1 MTRPDYDG
9 SIKFGE
15 MSYFNDPSYNS
26 DMGFEDEEIIGSMG
40 SIYLTGGGFIRRE
53 FKGIG
58 TDSQFGWEE
67 MVWYKTPS
75 RTQDFSF
82 RGMDDTKVGLVA
94 RCEITIPYNNI
105 QDFMDLR
112 KIVAR
117 ERHFLVTFFN
127 VDTGKWVTRDMYC
140 TESSRN
146 KLFTLKQSLIG
157 AFNISVKLVGTNL
170 DLVRTTDKDGNLDK
184 VAPKKITYNLNGGT
198 GTTPPAQ
205 TDIYRGTQVT
215 LAGTNGITAPSG
227 KHFVCWS
234 TMDGQGVT
242 GSYTAGQAT
251 TIWEDLNLFAQWEN

>member
-94 RCEITIPYNNI
+94 RCEITIPYDNI

-140 TESSRN
+140 TESSRS

-157 AFNISVKLVGTNL
+157 SFNISVKLVGTNL
-170 DLVRTTDKDGNLDK
+170 DLARNSDGSLQ
-184 VAPKKITYNLNGGT
+184 KKTITYNLNGGT
-198 GTTPPAQ
+198 GTTPARVSV
-205 TDIYRGTQVT
+205 DRGTQVV
-215 LAGTNGITAPSG
+215 LAESTNIASPDN
-227 KHFVCWS
+227 KHFKCWS
-234 TMDGQGVT
+234 TMDGQEVT

>member
-1 MTRPDYDG
+1 MARPDYNN

-26 DMGFEDEEIIGSMG
+26 DMGFEDEEIVGSMG
-40 SIYLTGGGFIRRE
+40 SIYITGGGFIRRE

-58 TDSQFGWEE
+58 TNSQFGWEE
-67 MVWYKTPS
+67 MVWYKTPT

-82 RGMDDTKVGLVA
+82 RGLDDYKVGLIA
-94 RCEITIPYNNI
+94 RCEITIPYGNI
-105 QDFMDLR
+105 QDFIDLR
-112 KIVAR
+112 RIVAR

-127 VDTGKWVTRDMYC
+127 VDEGKWVTRDMYC
-140 TESSRN
+140 TESSRD

-157 AFNISVKLVGTNL
+157 AINISVKLVGTNL
-170 DLVRTTDKDGNLDK
+170 DLARNGDGSLQ
-184 VAPKKITYNLNGGT
+184 KKTITYNLNGGT
-198 GTTPPAQ
+198 GTTPASVSV
-205 TDIYRGTQVT
+205 DRGTQIT
-215 LAGTNGITAPSG
+215 LPTTSGITAPSG

-234 TMDGQGVT
+234 TMDGQEVT